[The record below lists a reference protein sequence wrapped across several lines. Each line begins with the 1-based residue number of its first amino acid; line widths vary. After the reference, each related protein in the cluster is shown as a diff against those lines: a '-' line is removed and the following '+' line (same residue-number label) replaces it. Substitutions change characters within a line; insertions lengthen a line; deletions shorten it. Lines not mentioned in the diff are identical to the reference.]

1 MITVDGYSLLY
12 LKNENK
18 IIISLPQTWG
28 TLTNTM
34 EQPVERRTEIDDSE
48 LMAILL
54 MTKHL
59 FECKEDEG

>member
-1 MITVDGYSLLY
+1 MITVDGYSLLC

-18 IIISLPQTWG
+18 IIISLPQTWD

-48 LMAILL
+48 LIAILL
-54 MTKHL
+54 MTKYL
-59 FECKEDEG
+59 FERKEAEG